1 MSNDDVPKL
10 ESVDEEY
17 IEIESENESNNGD
30 GDSETISSISDDES
44 TIAEKYLLNPDE
56 LENDDF
62 DDEYMEDETF
72 GLDNMGALLGSVLT
86 NEEGETVCSALV
98 NISRQLEVQ
107 NKIMIKMLA
116 QLQKRV

>member
-1 MSNDDVPKL
+1 MSNDDDVPKL

-17 IEIESENESNNGD
+17 IEIESESGTE
-30 GDSETISSISDDES
+30 SETGSNIEEDEL
-44 TIAEKYLLNPDE
+44 TTVGGELPDIDE
-56 LENDDF
+56 LEDDDF

>member
-1 MSNDDVPKL
+1 MSNQEDTIL
-10 ESVDEEY
+10 EPTEEIEDEEY
-17 IEIESENESNNGD
+17 G
-30 GDSETISSISDDES
+30 SETGSNIEEDEL
-44 TIAEKYLLNPDE
+44 TTVGGELPDIDE

>member
-1 MSNDDVPKL
+1 MSDQEETIL
-10 ESVDEEY
+10 ELTEEIEDEEY
-17 IEIESENESNNGD
+17 R
-30 GDSETISSISDDES
+30 SETGSNIEEDEL
-44 TIAEKYLLNPDE
+44 TTVGGELPDIDE
-56 LENDDF
+56 LEDDDF

>member
-1 MSNDDVPKL
+1 MSDQEETLL
-10 ESVDEEY
+10 EPNEE
-17 IEIESENESNNGD
+17 IQENAEIEEQEYG
-30 GDSETISSISDDES
+30 SETGSNIEEDEL
-44 TIAEKYLLNPDE
+44 TTVGGELPDIDE

-72 GLDNMGALLGSVLT
+72 GLVNMGALLGSVLT

>member
-1 MSNDDVPKL
+1 MSDQEETLL
-10 ESVDEEY
+10 EPNEE
-17 IEIESENESNNGD
+17 IQENAEIEEQEYG
-30 GDSETISSISDDES
+30 SETGSNIEEDEL
-44 TIAEKYLLNPDE
+44 TTVGGELPDIDE